1 MLNKSITLCDM
12 NHHLDGVLIIT
23 PFQIAHCVIK
33 VCVCGSSDSRSFVE
47 AFDYYSLQDI
57 DSSAKKSIKIPSNQT
72 EKVIHSSSCH
82 EEFNRYVDAHRMS
95 TPNGAAKLMDDATC
109 YDKFESDVRYDVPIM
124 YVFDNYSIITVYV
137 SRYEFIILP

>member
-1 MLNKSITLCDM
+1 VRLVKLDGKVVEIGDKHMLNKSITLCDM

-57 DSSAKKSIKIPSNQT
+57 DSSK
-72 EKVIHSSSCH
+72 
-82 EEFNRYVDAHRMS
+82 
-95 TPNGAAKLMDDATC
+95 
-109 YDKFESDVRYDVPIM
+109 
-124 YVFDNYSIITVYV
+124 
-137 SRYEFIILP
+137 